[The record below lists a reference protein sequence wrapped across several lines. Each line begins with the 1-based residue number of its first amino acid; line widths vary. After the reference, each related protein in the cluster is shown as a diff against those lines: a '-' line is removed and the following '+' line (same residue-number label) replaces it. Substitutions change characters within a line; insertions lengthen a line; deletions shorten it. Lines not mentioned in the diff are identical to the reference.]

1 MLLEEEEQDDDFVV
15 NDDESVDETE
25 ADDDEDVGMG
35 ELLASFLCTEEDE
48 NLAEVCKGI
57 RNEMQLLN
65 KNLTKLLKK
74 TKGEWT
80 DWMELGLW
88 I

>member
-1 MLLEEEEQDDDFVV
+1 MPKEKEVKEEEQDDDFVV

-57 RNEMQLLN
+57 RDELQSLN

-74 TKGEWT
+74 TKGE
-80 DWMELGLW
+80 
-88 I
+88 